1 MQYKVPQDVQ
11 REDKILFFIT
21 LRQLIML
28 IVGGGISYVLY
39 VQMAKAYVLGSVE
52 IALISLPAVIAVGFA
67 FVKFKGL
74 SLIKLVFLMLEQFMF
89 RPMRRYWIQGAGE
102 PFTSSTMTF
111 AETKKKEEVKEE
123 EKNYSEEKVKA
134 LAALLDGEKPH
145 IAQKTQS

>member
-1 MQYKVPQDVQ
+1 M
-11 REDKILFFIT
+11 I
-21 LRQLIML
+21 

-39 VQMAKAYVLGSVE
+39 VQMAKTYVLGSIE
-52 IALISLPAVIAVGFA
+52 IALISLPACIAVAFA

-74 SLIKLVFLMLEQFMF
+74 SLIKLILLMFEQFMF

-111 AETKKKEEVKEE
+111 TEKKKKEEVKEE

-134 LAALLDGEKPH
+134 LAALLDGEKPD
-145 IAQKTQS
+145 IAKQNHL